1 MSRAPSRLRD
11 FLCND
16 KLIRNPR
23 GWARD
28 MAEEAKLE
36 TIPSWLLEKVVI
48 DDKFMRLAS
57 ENIKKSVETIKTEED
72 ADFNSE
78 HRGGVVW
85 VNLEDLTITIP
96 IQGGE

>member
-1 MSRAPSRLRD
+1 MSNAPKRLRD
-11 FLCND
+11 FFWNQD
-16 KLIRNPR
+16 LIRDPR
-23 GWARD
+23 GWARRE
-28 MAEEAKLE
+28 AEKVVADCPPEWVLD
-36 TIPSWLLEKVVI
+36 KVVI

-85 VNLEDLTITIP
+85 VDLEDLTITIP
-96 IQGGE
+96 IQGEE

>member
-48 DDKFMRLAS
+48 DDEFMRLAS
-57 ENIKKSVETIKTEED
+57 ENIKKKVETIKTEKD
-72 ADFNSE
+72 
-78 HRGGVVW
+78 VIW